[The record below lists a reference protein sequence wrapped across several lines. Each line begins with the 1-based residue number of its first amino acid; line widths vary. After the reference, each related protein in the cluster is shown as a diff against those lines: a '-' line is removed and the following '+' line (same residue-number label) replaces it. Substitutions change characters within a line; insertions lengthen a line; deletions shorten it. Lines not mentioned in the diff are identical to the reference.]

1 MRRIY
6 REESL
11 GIRAEHQVAIEKWKW
26 TDLAVAEGIIP
37 RLVMNCRR
45 RK

>member
-6 REESL
+6 REEPL
-11 GIRAEHQVAIEKWKW
+11 GIRAEHQVAVEKWKW
-26 TDLAVAEGIIP
+26 TDLAVAERTTP
-37 RLVMNCRR
+37 KLVMNCRR